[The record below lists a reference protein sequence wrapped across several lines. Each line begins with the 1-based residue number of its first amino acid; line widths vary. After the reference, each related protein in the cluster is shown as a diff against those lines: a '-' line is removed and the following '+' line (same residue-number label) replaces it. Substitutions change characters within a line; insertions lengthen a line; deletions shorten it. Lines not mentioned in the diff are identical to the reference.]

1 MGKFRTVLVGLLV
14 LAAAVAGARYLYTTR
29 QAAPQ
34 SVLTLYGNVDIRQ
47 VQLAFQDVGR
57 IVAIHV
63 HEGDHVTKGELLA
76 EIDDSR
82 YQARLAQ
89 LEGELEAQKHEVARL
104 EAGSRPQEVALARAR
119 VAAEE
124 ARVKN
129 ARLTYERLS
138 RLVAVSDIAKQKA
151 DDARAAL
158 ETAVQSLEAARKEL
172 ELVVLGPRQEDIAAA
187 RAKLRAREAAVDL
200 ARRELADTRLHAPT
214 SGLIRDRILEPGDM
228 TSPATPVLT
237 LALTDPL
244 WIRAYCPETELGRIS
259 PGMRATVS
267 TDSYP
272 GTSYRGWIGY
282 ISPVAE
288 FTPKNVETPELR
300 TRLVYQV
307 RIFVCDP
314 RGELRLGMPATVRVD
329 LTQPRP
335 SGKLDRTTV
344 CREAAAEIGA
354 AGSTDSEGQ

>member
-1 MGKFRTVLVGLLV
+1 MGKFRTVLVGMLV
-14 LAAAVAGARYLYTTR
+14 LAAGVAGGRYLYATR
-29 QAAPQ
+29 EAAPQ
-34 SVLTLYGNVDIRQ
+34 DVLTLYGNVDIRQ

-57 IVAIHV
+57 ITAVHV
-63 HEGDHVTKGELLA
+63 QEGDQVKKGDLLA
-76 EIDDSR
+76 EIDDAR
-82 YQARLAQ
+82 YRARLQQ

-104 EAGSRPQEVALARAR
+104 EAGSRPQEIARARAR

-151 DDARAAL
+151 DDARTAL
-158 ETAVQSLEAARKEL
+158 ETAVQSLEAAKKEL
-172 ELVVLGPRQEDIAAA
+172 ELVILGPRQEDIAAA
-187 RAKLRAREAAVDL
+187 RAKLRAREAAVEL

-228 TSPATPVLT
+228 ASPATPVLT

-244 WIRAYCPETELGRIS
+244 WVRAYCPETELGRIS
-259 PGMRATVS
+259 PGMIAAVS

-272 GTSYRGWIGY
+272 GKSYRGWIGY

-307 RIFVCDP
+307 RVFVCDP
-314 RGELRLGMPATVRVD
+314 RNELRLGMPATVSVD
-329 LTQPRP
+329 LTQARP
-335 SGKLDRTTV
+335 PGQLDRATV
-344 CREAAAEIGA
+344 CQESPARST
-354 AGSTDSEGQ
+354 GSKGQ